1 MEVQIT
7 RTTPVY
13 RSPED
18 TGVFV
23 QWTVSPP
30 PVSPTVIAKFKLER
44 SGSPEGPYELV
55 IDNLVDFHFFDA
67 LRSSPAPTLATD
79 TRENLSFM
87 SLSRAVYYKVT
98 ATDSTGTEVE
108 KVRVVGPDNLSR
120 KLLLF
125 RRKMQRDMSVGFKF
139 NSIDLAVL
147 KRRHWG
153 LRCRDCF
160 DPLTKKVTDSKCDTC
175 YGTGFEEGY
184 FTPVRIRG
192 RIGVQ
197 NVQTSMTPQGKV
209 DLSQKRLTILDY
221 PEVEV
226 DDIFVDIRQNK
237 RYIVKHRHSTE
248 MQTVAVHQQLT
259 VSELARDSIEYRIP
273 ANFDHAPIIY

>member
-13 RSPED
+13 RTPEK
-18 TGVFV
+18 TGIFV
-23 QWTVSPP
+23 QWTVEAPP
-30 PVSPTVIAKFKLER
+30 SAGIDKFKLER
-44 SGSPEGPYELV
+44 SGSPEGPFELV
-55 IDNLVDFHFFDA
+55 IDNIKDYHFFDD
-67 LRSSPAPTLATD
+67 LRAAPPPTDEND
-79 TRENLSFM
+79 TRENLNFL
-87 SLSRAVYYKVT
+87 SLSRAVYYKIT
-98 ATDSTGTEVE
+98 ATDTTGSEVT
-108 KVRVVGPDNLSR
+108 KVQAVGPNNLSR

-125 RRKMQRDMSVGFKF
+125 RRKMQRDLSIAFKF

-153 LRCRDCF
+153 IRCRDCF
-160 DPLTKKVTDSKCDTC
+160 DKLTKKVTRSKCNTC
-175 YGTGFEEGY
+175 FGTGFESGY

-197 NVQTSMTPQGKV
+197 NTQTNITPQGKADV
-209 DLSQKRLTILDY
+209 SQKRLTMLDY

-226 DDIFVDIRQNK
+226 DDVIVDIRQNK
-237 RYIVKHRHSTE
+237 RYIITHRHSTE

-259 VSELARDSIEYRIP
+259 ISELARDSIEYRIS
-273 ANFDHAPIIY
+273 ANLDHAPFIY